1 MVKHHTIHQKTPLKT
16 MQQSYCNCEKNRD
29 SPVSGKDDVFFGQ
42 KRKNDINTE
51 KSPDYV
57 I

>member
-29 SPVSGKDDVFFGQ
+29 FQASGKDDVFFGQ